1 MGEQAANAFDD
12 AVRKVIAPF
21 LRGELL
27 TLSVFCSVVWGTPQ
41 GV

>member
-12 AVRKVIAPF
+12 TVRKVIAPF